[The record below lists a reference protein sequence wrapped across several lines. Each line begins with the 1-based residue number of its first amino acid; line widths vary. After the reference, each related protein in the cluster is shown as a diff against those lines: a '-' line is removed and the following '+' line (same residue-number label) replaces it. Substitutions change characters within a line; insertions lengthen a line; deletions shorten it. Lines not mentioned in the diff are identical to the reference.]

1 MTYFSQTVIDGPLC
15 SHKLI
20 NLFIIGERKERLKA
34 CRLMVGFSSFLL
46 TWACTSNVIAL
57 RSSFLTSY

>member
-1 MTYFSQTVIDGPLC
+1 MTYFSQTVIDGPLY

-34 CRLMVGFSSFLL
+34 CRLLPVDLGMHF
-46 TWACTSNVIAL
+46 
-57 RSSFLTSY
+57 